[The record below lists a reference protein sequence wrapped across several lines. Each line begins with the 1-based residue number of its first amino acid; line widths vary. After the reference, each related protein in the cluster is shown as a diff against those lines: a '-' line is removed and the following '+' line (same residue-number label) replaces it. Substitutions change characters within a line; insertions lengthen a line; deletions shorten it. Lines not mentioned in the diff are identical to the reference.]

1 MLVVKIRSASAED
14 VRDAG
19 SIPGLGRSPG
29 GGHGNPLHY
38 SCLDNPIHR
47 GALWVT
53 VHGSQGWTWLKWLN
67 THTRR
72 YLLHNTYMWGLH
84 EVLYVNISGTLQCTV
99 QIILTFITIS
109 LHWTQCFCHHVS
121 SFWHYFSSRN
131 LYSNIIFHWIPP
143 NKLDKS
149 EPVLIEV
156 QIEFRYPGSL
166 SLNSQ
171 ETWKYSE
178 ELT

>member
-1 MLVVKIRSASAED
+1 MQVRSLGWED
-14 VRDAG
+14 PQEEGMVIHSTILAW
-19 SIPGLGRSPG
+19 IILFTEEPCGLQFM
-29 GGHGNPLHY
+29 
-38 SCLDNPIHR
+38 
-47 GALWVT
+47 
-53 VHGSQGWTWLKWLN
+53 GSQGWTWLKWLN

-84 EVLYVNISGTLQCTV
+84 EVLYVNISSTLQCTV